1 MNNKTSTPF
10 LDQLDAATKLDDVGI
25 FLIDQFLPLDEAD
38 NAFDILNS
46 NAFPWELKPTLY
58 RQQLNQHAHE
68 YRRSNSN
75 INRSGQSTGMSKLEE
90 LCTKIEK
97 QFDGKVSYV
106 YCNRFQDPEHNIPY
120 HTDTFG
126 QHILVLSLGS
136 QRTVNFRNK
145 KTRHVTSVRPK
156 AGDMYFMPLRVND
169 NYEHCVCA
177 ANEEDLNDGED
188 NTRLSFVFFIQ
199 PPKYA
204 RAYKISVVDKLKGLV
219 EDALS

>member
-1 MNNKTSTPF
+1 MSVARSRSAAAARLAVVTDNSIMNNKTSTPF

-25 FLIDQFLPLDEAD
+25 FLIDQFLPRDEAD

-75 INRSGQSTGMSKLEE
+75 IKRSGQSTGMSKLEE

-106 YCNRFQDPEHNIPY
+106 YCNRFQDPEHNN
-120 HTDTFG
+120 
-126 QHILVLSLGS
+126 HIIQIHLVS
-136 QRTVNFRNK
+136 
-145 KTRHVTSVRPK
+145 
-156 AGDMYFMPLRVND
+156 
-169 NYEHCVCA
+169 
-177 ANEEDLNDGED
+177 
-188 NTRLSFVFFIQ
+188 
-199 PPKYA
+199 
-204 RAYKISVVDKLKGLV
+204 IS
-219 EDALS
+219 